1 MSVRILILIGT
12 GEGLQIADELTRL
25 TKYEVFVF
33 LDKRSRI
40 KTNFNIVDE
49 ISSLKKE
56 DFLLRFLRRNRIES
70 IIDASHP
77 FDKYTTEICV
87 KIAELEN
94 IKFRKF
100 IRPSW
105 KPKPNDNWITIP
117 ALSEAEKI
125 IPNGSNVFI
134 ATGRSGLE
142 KFSKLTSCKFYIRR
156 LGDRIEKCLLKNGE
170 FIYGNPPF
178 SIEHEIS
185 LFESLKIDVLIIKNV
200 GGKGSFA
207 KVEAA
212 RAMNILVL
220 MIDRPQ
226 RSNALVISSVFE
238 ILKWVDTN
246 L

>member
-1 MSVRILILIGT
+1 M
-12 GEGLQIADELTRL
+12 
-25 TKYEVFVF
+25 
-33 LDKRSRI
+33 
-40 KTNFNIVDE
+40 
-49 ISSLKKE
+49 
-56 DFLLRFLRRNRIES
+56 RRNRIES

-170 FIYGNPPF
+170 FIYGDPPF

-185 LFESLKIDVLIIKNV
+185 LFECLNIDVLIIKNV
-200 GGKGSFA
+200 GGNGSFA